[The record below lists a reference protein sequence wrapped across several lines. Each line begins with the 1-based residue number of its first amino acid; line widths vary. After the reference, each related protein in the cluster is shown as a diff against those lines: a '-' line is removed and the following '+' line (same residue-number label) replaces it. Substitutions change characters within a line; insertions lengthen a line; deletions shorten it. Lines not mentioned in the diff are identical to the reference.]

1 MKKMKQ
7 TLIAGAVA
15 LSAFAGFAVPAAHA
29 ETVASVAVANM
40 YYWRGLDL
48 GKGDPA
54 LIADVAVKSNG
65 FYGGLWASS
74 GDAGLGT
81 EYDFYAGY
89 GFTAGPVSLDFN
101 YTTYMYPSVPDSDPD
116 DGEAPENFGFDD
128 VSDVAVTASLKPSD
142 DVTLTLMHRIGV
154 GDILAD
160 DDYTYTTFSAAFGK
174 FSALMGT
181 HSDDSGAY
189 DGLTHLDLSY
199 AYSSNLTLTLG
210 KVVDQGEAEWND
222 ELKFIVK
229 LSLPLGE

>member
-1 MKKMKQ
+1 
-7 TLIAGAVA
+7 
-15 LSAFAGFAVPAAHA
+15 
-29 ETVASVAVANM
+29 
-40 YYWRGLDL
+40 
-48 GKGDPA
+48 A
-54 LIADVAVKSNG
+54 LIADVALKSNG
-65 FYGGLWASS
+65 FYTGLWASS

-89 GFTAGPVSLDFN
+89 GFSAGPVSLDFN
-101 YTTYMYPSVPDSDPD
+101 YTTYMYPSVPSGD
-116 DGEAPENFGFDD
+116 NLGFDD
-128 VSDVAVTASLKPSD
+128 VSDVAVTVGLKPSD
-142 DVTLTLMHRIGV
+142 DVSLTLMHRVGV

-160 DDYTYTTFSAAFGK
+160 DDYTYTTFTAAFGK
-174 FSALMGT
+174 FSALVGT

-199 AYSSNLTLTLG
+199 AYTSNLTFTLG